1 MIDHPAEL
9 RHEIAHARMATLRR
23 SAEPVGTGRLGRT
36 FDITAARVRPRLA
49 FLGVVAIGVV
59 VALAVAGRAAAFPDQ
74 PESDARADRA
84 HIEGASGPEQLALT
98 FVGGHGA
105 PSVSDLG
112 MRYEGTF
119 TASAPFCP
127 AGSAADVQQYPFAIV
142 AVRSLTCTDGSGG
155 VVLRIGPR
163 TGEESLGGT
172 GTWTIVDG
180 TGRFAGLRG
189 TGKWL
194 VGGEDLAAGRPMF
207 RMALSGVAAFDV
219 GAPRIAFA
227 RSSVTSGKRDW
238 MVRYTF
244 SAADD
249 VASNRV
255 SYRVAVLTNGRL
267 LGMRDGTTAAARPVS
282 LGQRAPRG
290 VRNVTVVLTAIDP
303 LGNTSRLVRLVHIP
317 SRA

>member
-9 RHEIAHARMATLRR
+9 RHEIAHARMDTLRR
-23 SAEPVGTGRLGRT
+23 SAEPLGTGRLGRAL
-36 FDITAARVRPRLA
+36 DATAARVRPRLA
-49 FLGVVAIGVV
+49 FLGVVAVGFV
-59 VALAVAGRAAAFPDQ
+59 VALAVAGRASAYPDQ
-74 PESDARADRA
+74 PQPDAPVDPARVGDVA
-84 HIEGASGPEQLALT
+84 GLEQLALT

-112 MRYEGTF
+112 TRYEGTF

-142 AVRSLTCTDGSGG
+142 AVRSLTCRDGSGG

-194 VGGEDLAAGRPMF
+194 VGGEDLASGRPTF

-227 RSSVTSGKRDW
+227 RSSVTSTKRDCI
-238 MVRYTF
+238 VRYTF

-249 VASNRV
+249 VVSHSV
-255 SYRVAVLTNGRL
+255 SYRVSVLAGGRL
-267 LGMRDGTTAAARPVS
+267 LGMRDGTTAAGQPVS
-282 LGQRAPRG
+282 LSQRVPRG
-290 VRNVTVVLTAIDP
+290 VRNVTVVMTAADP
-303 LGNTSRLVRLVHIP
+303 LGNTSRLARSIRVP
-317 SRA
+317 SSA